1 MFHTNLGENILYKIP
16 YVYAHAI
23 FSEKSA
29 NLYLREDSKHC
40 ILEKVQ
46 RKDGDRRCVLV
57 ILKRDTYIM

>member
-1 MFHTNLGENILYKIP
+1 MLY
-16 YVYAHAI
+16 
-23 FSEKSA
+23 FLQKSA